1 MQRSSSSNK
10 GFSLVEL
17 IIVIS
22 IMAVLIGILAPQFI
36 SYIHKSKVASDWAN
50 LKAYYSEIET
60 DYVDNN
66 GTPNPDVPTV
76 DHSPGSDDKYRR
88 REIKFLD
95 GRTVKLKAGFYAVTF
110 ENGGYQN
117 TRYHITVINTRAIRI
132 SIKPVYLPLVNS
144 ISFSETQL

>member
-1 MQRSSSSNK
+1 MQKSSSSNK

-36 SYIHKSKVASDWAN
+36 SYIHKSRVASDWAN

-66 GTPNPDVPTV
+66 GTPNPDVPTL

-95 GRTVKLKAGFYAVTF
+95 GRTVKLKAGFYAVIF
-110 ENGGYQN
+110 ENGGYQ
-117 TRYHITVINTRAIRI
+117 I
-132 SIKPVYLPLVNS
+132 SYYCDKCNS
-144 ISFSETQL
+144 DWDKHSKTCILTLG

>member
-36 SYIHKSKVASDWAN
+36 SYIHKSRVTSDWAN
-50 LKAYYSEIET
+50 LKAYYSEIEA
-60 DYVDNN
+60 DYVDND
-66 GTPNPDVPTV
+66 GTYNPDVPTI
-76 DHSPGSDDKYRR
+76 SQKPGPGSDDKYRR

-95 GRTVKLKAGFYAVTF
+95 GRTVKLKAGFYAVIF
-110 ENGGYQN
+110 ENGGYQ
-117 TRYHITVINTRAIRI
+117 I
-132 SIKPVYLPLVNS
+132 SYYCDKCNS
-144 ISFSETQL
+144 DWDKHSKTCILTLG

>member
-36 SYIHKSKVASDWAN
+36 SYIHKSKVTSDWAN

-95 GRTVKLKAGFYAVTF
+95 GRTVKLKAGYYAITKSYTD
-110 ENGGYQN
+110 NGGYQIAYYCDKCKSDWDKHKK
-117 TRYHITVINTRAIRI
+117 TCELT
-132 SIKPVYLPLVNS
+132 LGL
-144 ISFSETQL
+144 

>member
-60 DYVDNN
+60 DYVDND
-66 GTPNPDVPTV
+66 GTYNPDVPTISQNLALTGMMSTV
-76 DHSPGSDDKYRR
+76 EERLNSWTDAPLNLSRVLCNNKIIYR
-88 REIKFLD
+88 
-95 GRTVKLKAGFYAVTF
+95 
-110 ENGGYQN
+110 QW
-117 TRYHITVINTRAIRI
+117 RI
-132 SIKPVYLPLVNS
+132 PDSILL
-144 ISFSETQL
+144 

>member
-1 MQRSSSSNK
+1 MQRNSSSNK

-60 DYVDNN
+60 DYVDND
-66 GTPNPDVPTV
+66 GTYNPDVPTI
-76 DHSPGSDDKYRR
+76 SQNLTLTGMMS
-88 REIKFLD
+88 
-95 GRTVKLKAGFYAVTF
+95 TVEERL
-110 ENGGYQN
+110 
-117 TRYHITVINTRAIRI
+117 
-132 SIKPVYLPLVNS
+132 NS
-144 ISFSETQL
+144 

>member
-60 DYVDNN
+60 DYVDND
-66 GTPNPDVPTV
+66 GTYNPDVPTI
-76 DHSPGSDDKYRR
+76 SQKPGPDRDDEYRR

-95 GRTVKLKAGFYAVTF
+95 GRTVKLKAGFYAVIF
-110 ENGGYQN
+110 ENGGYQ
-117 TRYHITVINTRAIRI
+117 I
-132 SIKPVYLPLVNS
+132 SYYCDKY
-144 ISFSETQL
+144 SEWEKHQTCALTLG

>member
-1 MQRSSSSNK
+1 MQRNSSSNK

-60 DYVDNN
+60 DYVDND
-66 GTPNPDVPTV
+66 GTYNPDVPTISQNLV
-76 DHSPGSDDKYRR
+76 LTGMMS
-88 REIKFLD
+88 
-95 GRTVKLKAGFYAVTF
+95 TVEERL
-110 ENGGYQN
+110 
-117 TRYHITVINTRAIRI
+117 
-132 SIKPVYLPLVNS
+132 NS
-144 ISFSETQL
+144 

>member
-60 DYVDNN
+60 DYVDND
-66 GTPNPDVPTV
+66 GTYNPDVPTI
-76 DHSPGSDDKYRR
+76 SQKPGPDRDDEYRR
-88 REIKFLD
+88 MEFLGNIPQIIRLLQSDTCEI
-95 GRTVKLKAGFYAVTF
+95 GRAHV
-110 ENGGYQN
+110 
-117 TRYHITVINTRAIRI
+117 
-132 SIKPVYLPLVNS
+132 
-144 ISFSETQL
+144 

>member
-36 SYIHKSKVASDWAN
+36 SYIHKSRVASDWAN

-60 DYVDNN
+60 DYVDND
-66 GTPNPDVPTV
+66 GTYNPDVPTLTIALAV
-76 DHSPGSDDKYRR
+76 MISTVEKRLNSWTDAPLNSKPGTMQS
-88 REIKFLD
+88 
-95 GRTVKLKAGFYAVTF
+95 
-110 ENGGYQN
+110 QN
-117 TRYHITVINTRAIRI
+117 HIPTMADTR
-132 SIKPVYLPLVNS
+132 
-144 ISFSETQL
+144 

>member
-95 GRTVKLKAGFYAVTF
+95 GRTVKLKAGFYAVTKSYTD
-110 ENGGYQN
+110 NGGYQ
-117 TRYHITVINTRAIRI
+117 I
-132 SIKPVYLPLVNS
+132 SYYCDKYSDREKHKTCELVLGS
-144 ISFSETQL
+144 

>member
-1 MQRSSSSNK
+1 MQRNSSSNK

-22 IMAVLIGILAPQFI
+22 IMAVLIGIFAPQFI

-60 DYVDNN
+60 DYVDND
-66 GTPNPDVPTV
+66 GTYNPDVPTTNWN
-76 DHSPGSDDKYRR
+76 SPDEFRI

-95 GRTVKLKAGFYAVTF
+95 GRTVKLKAGFYAVTKSYTD
-110 ENGGYQN
+110 NGGYQIAYYCDKCLSDWDKHSK
-117 TRYHITVINTRAIRI
+117 TCE
-132 SIKPVYLPLVNS
+132 LV
-144 ISFSETQL
+144 LGL

>member
-95 GRTVKLKAGFYAVTF
+95 GRTVKLKAGYYAITKSYTD
-110 ENGGYQN
+110 NGGY
-117 TRYHITVINTRAIRI
+117 HIAYYCDKCLSDWDKHKKTCELT
-132 SIKPVYLPLVNS
+132 LGL
-144 ISFSETQL
+144 

>member
-1 MQRSSSSNK
+1 MQRNSSSNK

-22 IMAVLIGILAPQFI
+22 IMVVLIGILTPRYI

-60 DYVDNN
+60 DYIDNDC
-66 GTPNPDVPTV
+66 TYNPDVPTL
-76 DHSPGSDDKYRR
+76 DHTSGSDDKYYLK
-88 REIKFLD
+88 EIKFLD

-110 ENGGYQN
+110 ENGGYQ
-117 TRYHITVINTRAIRI
+117 I
-132 SIKPVYLPLVNS
+132 SYYCDKYKSDWDKHKTCVLTLG
-144 ISFSETQL
+144 

>member
-60 DYVDNN
+60 DYVDND
-66 GTPNPDVPTV
+66 GTYNPDVPTISQNLALTGMMSTIEESLNSWT
-76 DHSPGSDDKYRR
+76 DAPLNLRPG
-88 REIKFLD
+88 
-95 GRTVKLKAGFYAVTF
+95 TM
-110 ENGGYQN
+110 Q
-117 TRYHITVINTRAIRI
+117 
-132 SIKPVYLPLVNS
+132 
-144 ISFSETQL
+144 

>member
-36 SYIHKSKVASDWAN
+36 SYIHKSRVASDWAN

-60 DYVDNN
+60 DYVDND
-66 GTPNPDVPTV
+66 GTYNPDVPTISQ
-76 DHSPGSDDKYRR
+76 SPGPGRDDEYCRK
-88 REIKFLD
+88 EIKFLD
-95 GRTVKLKAGFYAVTF
+95 GRTVKLKAGYYAVTKSYTS
-110 ENGGYQN
+110 NGGYQIAYYCDKCKSDWDKHSK
-117 TRYHITVINTRAIRI
+117 TCE
-132 SIKPVYLPLVNS
+132 LV
-144 ISFSETQL
+144 LGL

>member
-36 SYIHKSKVASDWAN
+36 SYMHKSKVASDWAN
-50 LKAYYSEIET
+50 LKAYYSEIEA

-66 GTPNPDVPTV
+66 GTYNSDVPTLN
-76 DHSPGSDDKYRR
+76 HSPGSLDEYSRK
-88 REIKFLD
+88 EIKFLD
-95 GRTVKLKAGFYAVTF
+95 GRTVKLKAGFYAVTKSYTD
-110 ENGGYQN
+110 NGGYQ
-117 TRYHITVINTRAIRI
+117 I
-132 SIKPVYLPLVNS
+132 SYYCDKYSDWEKHKTCELVLGS
-144 ISFSETQL
+144 

>member
-50 LKAYYSEIET
+50 LKAYYREIET

-66 GTPNPDVPTV
+66 GTPNPDR
-76 DHSPGSDDKYRR
+76 DDEYCR

-95 GRTVKLKAGFYAVTF
+95 GRTVKLKAGYYAITKSYTD
-110 ENGGYQN
+110 NGGY
-117 TRYHITVINTRAIRI
+117 HIAYYCD
-132 SIKPVYLPLVNS
+132 KCNS
-144 ISFSETQL
+144 DWDKHSKTCILTLGL

>member
-36 SYIHKSKVASDWAN
+36 SYIHKSRVTSDWAN
-50 LKAYYSEIET
+50 LKAYYSEIEA
-60 DYVDNN
+60 DYVDND
-66 GTPNPDVPTV
+66 GTYNPDVPTI
-76 DHSPGSDDKYRR
+76 SQKPGPDRDDEYRR

-110 ENGGYQN
+110 ENGGYQ
-117 TRYHITVINTRAIRI
+117 I
-132 SIKPVYLPLVNS
+132 SYYCDKYKSDWDKHKTCVLTLG
-144 ISFSETQL
+144 